1 MKPGKTVIGLIQSTP
16 AKDFSANLGRSL
28 ALVRRAAQKGAKIIC
43 LPELYRSKYF
53 PQADKVKAAAFAETI
68 PGESTRA
75 FAALAKELNVV
86 IAVPL
91 FEKAGNKFYNSVAIL
106 DADGRLLD
114 TYRKMHIPHDPLFY
128 EKSYFAPGD
137 RGYKVFRT
145 RYADF
150 SVLICYDQ
158 WFPEAARASVLAGAQ
173 LLFYPTAIGFVRGYK
188 APEGDWR
195 EAWTTIQRGHAIANS
210 VHVAPVN
217 RVGVEGELKF
227 WGSSFVADAFG
238 NILKKAGDTKEEVLV
253 VPIDLAQNRSVGA
266 GWGFMRNRRPDSYKS
281 LLSPVKR

>member
-1 MKPGKTVIGLIQSTP
+1 VKPGKTVIGLIQSTP
-16 AKDFSANLGRSL
+16 ENDFSANLGRSL
-28 ALVRRAAQKGAKIIC
+28 ALTRRAAQKGAKIIC

-75 FAALAKELNVV
+75 FSALAKELKVV

-91 FEKAGNKFYNSVAIL
+91 FEKAGNKFYNSVAVL
-106 DADGRLLD
+106 DADGALLD
-114 TYRKMHIPHDPLFY
+114 TYRKVHIPHDPLFY

-158 WFPEAARASVLAGAQ
+158 WFPEAARASVLASCAATRPPRATGARPGRRSSAGMPS
-173 LLFYPTAIGFVRGYK
+173 PTRCTW
-188 APEGDWR
+188 PR
-195 EAWTTIQRGHAIANS
+195 STAWASRAN
-210 VHVAPVN
+210 
-217 RVGVEGELKF
+217 
-227 WGSSFVADAFG
+227 
-238 NILKKAGDTKEEVLV
+238 
-253 VPIDLAQNRSVGA
+253 
-266 GWGFMRNRRPDSYKS
+266 
-281 LLSPVKR
+281 